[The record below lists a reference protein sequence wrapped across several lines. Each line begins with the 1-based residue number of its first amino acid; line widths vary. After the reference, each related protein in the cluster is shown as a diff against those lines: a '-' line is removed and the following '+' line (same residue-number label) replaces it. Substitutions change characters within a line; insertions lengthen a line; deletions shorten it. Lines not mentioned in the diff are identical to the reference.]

1 MTLNDIVALTK
12 AGFTRDEIMKFHA
25 VQENHE
31 STVQEEKK
39 AVSKE
44 KPKEEPKEEQA
55 VSDIEKKM
63 NDFMDKLLKMNFL
76 AENSTIQDVDTKS
89 YDFFASVIDPTY
101 NDKKE

>member
-25 VQENHE
+25 VQENQKPE
-31 STVQEEKK
+31 VQEEKK
-39 AVSKE
+39 AV
-44 KPKEEPKEEQA
+44 PKEEPKKEPA
-55 VSDIEKKM
+55 ASDIEKKM
-63 NDFMDKLLKMNFL
+63 NDFMDRLLKMNFL

-101 NDKKE
+101 NDKNDTKE